1 MRALLEAAVAHAA
14 AYGGQP
20 VEGYPVALKRDRV
33 PELYAYTG
41 TAGGAKDAGFTEVT
55 RGARRSETRRIMRH
69 LIEA

>member
-1 MRALLEAAVAHAA
+1 M
-14 AYGGQP
+14 
-20 VEGYPVALKRDRV
+20 

-41 TAGGAKDAGFTEVT
+41 TAGGAKDAGFTEVM